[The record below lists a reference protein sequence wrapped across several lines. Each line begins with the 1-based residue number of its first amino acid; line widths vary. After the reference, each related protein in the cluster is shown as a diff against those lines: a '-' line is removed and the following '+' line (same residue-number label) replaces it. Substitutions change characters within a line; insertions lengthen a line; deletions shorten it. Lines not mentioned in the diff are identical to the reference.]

1 MDFKKHLET
10 ALNLT
15 LKFIVPLIIMTLVM
29 FVVCMLTIGILA
41 PVTLAGYM
49 QSVLLMV
56 RDGRE
61 PKIQDL
67 FSEMRLFFPLLGF
80 TIVILILSMIG
91 YMLFVLPGLIVT
103 FAISFCCVY
112 MLPLMTDK
120 RLGLVDAIKESY
132 AMAIKGPVK
141 DHVVVVILYIG
152 IMAVGSSVFIGVLF
166 TQPFASIFLLSVYE
180 ERMNQT
186 DIIETV

>member
-10 ALNLT
+10 AWHLT

-56 RDGRE
+56 REERE

-67 FSEMRLFFPLLGF
+67 FSEMQLFFPLLGF
-80 TIVILILSMIG
+80 SIVILILLMIG

-103 FAISFCCVY
+103 FAVSFCCVY

-120 RLGLVDAIKESY
+120 GLGLIDAMKESY
-132 AMAIKGPVK
+132 AMAIKGPVQ

-152 IMAVGSSVFIGVLF
+152 IMAVGSSVFIGALF

>member
-49 QSVLLMV
+49 QSVLLMI
-56 RDGRE
+56 REGRE

-80 TIVILILSMIG
+80 GIVILILSMIG

-103 FAISFCCVY
+103 FAVSFSCAY

-120 RLGLVDAIKESY
+120 GLGLIDAIKESY
-132 AMAIKGPVK
+132 AMAIKQPVL

-152 IMAVGSSVFIGVLF
+152 IMAVGSSVFIGALF

>member
-10 ALNLT
+10 AWHLT

-56 RDGRE
+56 REGRE
-61 PKIQDL
+61 PKVQDL

-91 YMLFVLPGLIVT
+91 YMLFILPGLIVT

-120 RLGLVDAIKESY
+120 GLGLNDAIKESY
-132 AMAIKGPVK
+132 AMAKKGPVQ

-152 IMAVGSSVFIGVLF
+152 IMAVGSSVFIGALF